1 MRNSKTRAAA
11 AALGIVL
18 ALASAPAPASARS
31 AGAEAG
37 LGVAVVLGN
46 MVYGPAKM
54 MYAAFGGF
62 FGLIAY
68 GLSAGDEDVALRI
81 IEPAWRGDYLV
92 TMDHLDGKKELE
104 FIGRREAHRDARGV
118 ASGPDEGGSGD
129 GGESGWE

>member
-1 MRNSKTRAAA
+1 MRNRKGRAAA

-18 ALASAPAPASARS
+18 ALATAPAPASARS

-46 MVYGPAKM
+46 MIYGPGKM

-62 FGLIAY
+62 IGLVAY

-81 IEPAWRGDYLV
+81 IEPAWRGDYLI
-92 TMDHLDGKKELE
+92 TMDHLDGKRELE
-104 FIGRREAHRDARGV
+104 FIGRREQHRDARGV
-118 ASGPDEGGSGD
+118 ASGPDEGGGD

>member
-1 MRNSKTRAAA
+1 MRNRKIRAAV
-11 AALGIVL
+11 AALGI
-18 ALASAPAPASARS
+18 ALATAPAPASARS

-46 MVYGPAKM
+46 MLYGPAKM
-54 MYAAFGGF
+54 VYAAFGGF
-62 FGLIAY
+62 FGLVAY

-92 TMDHLDGKKELE
+92 TMDHVDGKRPLE
-104 FIGRREAHRDARGV
+104 FIGRREQHRDARGV
-118 ASGPDEGGSGD
+118 ASGPDEGGGGGD